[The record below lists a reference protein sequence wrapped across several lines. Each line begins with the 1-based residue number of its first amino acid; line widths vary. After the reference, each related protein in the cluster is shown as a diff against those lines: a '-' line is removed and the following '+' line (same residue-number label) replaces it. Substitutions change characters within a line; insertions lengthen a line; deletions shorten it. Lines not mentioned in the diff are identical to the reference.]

1 MPVYPQRG
9 SLLWSSKL
17 AEGEADTQDPLV
29 LPSTPAFYIYSAMHS
44 LHYLQS
50 F

>member
-1 MPVYPQRG
+1 MRVYPQQG

-29 LPSTPAFYIYSAMHS
+29 VLRTPAFFIYSAMHS